1 MATVTLRSVKGSAL
15 TFTEMDN
22 NFNNL
27 NTDKIELTDL
37 SVGTEGTP
45 SGDGSI
51 AYNNTTGVFTYTPP
65 TAAGIGAIA
74 LTALS
79 VGAEAAASGDGGIA
93 YDNSTGVFTYTPP
106 TAAGIGAIGLTAL
119 SVGAEAAAS
128 GDGAI
133 AYDNSTGVFTYT
145 PPTAAGIG
153 ALANVG
159 DDSFPQLG
167 GNLDIQSYTITTTT
181 SNGSILLQPNGTGF
195 VTVDGG
201 TGLAVDT
208 GFIKANNT
216 NANLT
221 LQADGIG
228 YILLNQVGGVIVTDT
243 AASGNGVIT
252 GATSKGIA
260 LLTNAGA
267 SGVNDPQF
275 ALSNGGGISVSP
287 GATSTTTFNGTNVS
301 NLQLKDYKETVYTGG
316 TTTGTITPDVANGNV
331 QSITLSGNIT
341 FSAFGNPEAGQ
352 SMTLIV
358 KQPSS
363 GGPYTLTSTMKFAGG
378 TKTLS
383 TAADAI
389 DIISVFYDG
398 TDYWASLATAFA

>member
-22 NFNNL
+22 NFSNI
-27 NTDKIELTDL
+27 NTDKLENIVEDTTPQLGGSLDVNGNSIISASNGDIAITPD
-37 SVGTEGTP
+37 GTGNVVLDGLNWP
-45 SGDGSI
+45 QADGS
-51 AYNNTTGVFTYTPP
+51 ADYVLKTNGAGQLSWTAP
-65 TAAGIGAIA
+65 T
-74 LTALS
+74 S
-79 VGAEAAASGDGGIA
+79 GIA
-93 YDNSTGVFTYTPP
+93 DV
-106 TAAGIGAIGLTAL
+106 
-119 SVGAEAAAS
+119 V
-128 GDGAI
+128 
-133 AYDNSTGVFTYT
+133 
-145 PPTAAGIG
+145 
-153 ALANVG
+153 
-159 DDSFPQLG
+159 DDTSPQLG
-167 GNLDIQSYTITTTT
+167 GNLDIQSFTITTSTT
-181 SNGSILLQPNGTGF
+181 NGSILLQPNGSGF

-208 GFIKANNT
+208 GYIKANNT

-221 LQADGIG
+221 LSADGTG

-275 ALSNGGGISVSP
+275 ALLNGGGISVSP